1 MTPSCTAAG
10 VQAYALSAG
19 LTDSLLYF
27 QQANISFQGAQVLDI
42 YAGSLDY
49 IIAFNSCTHL
59 NLTNFM
65 SNNCQAQSQMLN
77 ITNSSNP
84 YVLNSSF
91 CSASA
96 IGLSIQDSNSELD
109 GNVFENL
116 GNSGA
121 GGGALRVNNSIGSWV
136 SVKRS
141 NFSHNFVGGEGG
153 ALHMTGWSCYFEN
166 NRFIN
171 NTSGNTNTYVG
182 NGGAVLMNLE
192 NDQGASGTFNNSVFA
207 NNTAGYNGVVYA
219 YPAAG
224 SMYFNN
230 CTFIGNVGC
239 QGGAVSLWDVGMSVI
254 DNCRF
259 EENYATYIC

>member
-1 MTPSCTAAG
+1 MHPPEPYKFHE
-10 VQAYALSAG
+10 QQLS
-19 LTDSLLYF
+19 SPEP
-27 QQANISFQGAQVLDI
+27 
-42 YAGSLDY
+42 
-49 IIAFNSCTHL
+49 
-59 NLTNFM
+59 
-65 SNNCQAQSQMLN
+65 MLN

-192 NDQGASGTFNNSVFA
+192 K
-207 NNTAGYNGVVYA
+207 
-219 YPAAG
+219 AAI
-224 SMYFNN
+224 Y
-230 CTFIGNVGC
+230 
-239 QGGAVSLWDVGMSVI
+239 L
-254 DNCRF
+254 
-259 EENYATYIC
+259 ATVWGQLP